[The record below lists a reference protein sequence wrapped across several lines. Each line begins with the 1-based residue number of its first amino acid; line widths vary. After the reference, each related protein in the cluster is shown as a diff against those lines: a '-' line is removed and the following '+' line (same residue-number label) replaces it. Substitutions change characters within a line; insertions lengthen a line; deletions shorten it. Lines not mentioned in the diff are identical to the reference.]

1 MSTPRRHFLRQFAA
15 GSAITPLAASALG
28 QTVPVTELARR
39 PLPAAPKSPNEKIR
53 IATIGMGI
61 IGFID
66 TDTALKVPGVELVA
80 VADAYSGRRTH
91 AQEVY
96 GKQVT
101 AYGDYREILDRKDID
116 AVLVCTP
123 DHWHSKMAVEAM
135 KAGKAVY
142 CEKPMV
148 QKIGQGADIIATQ
161 KATGAVFQVGSQYAS
176 SIVYDKVRD
185 LISAGAIGKINSV
198 EARYNR
204 NSSIGAW
211 QYSIPTDASAE
222 TCDWDKFLGD
232 APKIPFDPT
241 RFFRWRNYKDYGTA
255 VAGDLFVHLLT
266 GIHHATSSQGPNR
279 VAGFGGT
286 RYWTDGRDVPDF
298 VMALYDYPQTEKHG
312 SFTVAMQC
320 NFADGG
326 GPETMFRFVGSEG
339 VISVTFTDLTL
350 TRLGMMPSSETAV
363 LKGYNSVTTF
373 SADQQSVF
381 GKKWRAEHP
390 PESIKTPKKEV
401 SRFAVP
407 AGYNERLDHF
417 NFFFQS
423 VREKTPVYEDAT
435 FGLRAA
441 APALLANESI
451 ETGKVLGWDPATLAQ
466 VQA

>member
-1 MSTPRRHFLRQFAA
+1 MATPRRRFLKNVAA
-15 GSAITPLAASALG
+15 GSAIAPLSASILA
-28 QTVPVTELARR
+28 QNAPVQDLAKRNFA
-39 PLPAAPKSPNEKIR
+39 PAGTSPNGKIR

-66 TDTALKVPGVELVA
+66 TDTALKVPGTELVA
-80 VADAYSGRRTH
+80 VADAYAGRRDH
-91 AQEVY
+91 AREVY
-96 GKQVT
+96 GSEVK
-101 AYGDYREILDRKDID
+101 AYADYREILDRKDVD

-123 DHWHSKMAVEAM
+123 DHWHARMAVDAM

-148 QKIGQGADIIATQ
+148 QQVEQGADVIAAQ

-176 SIVYDKVRD
+176 SVLYDKVRD
-185 LISAGAIGKINSV
+185 LIAGGAIGKINSV

-211 QYSIPTDASAE
+211 QYSIPTDASPE
-222 TCDWDKFLGD
+222 TCDWDRFLGS
-232 APKIPFDPT
+232 APKIAFDAT
-241 RFFRWRNYKDYGTA
+241 RFFRWRNYQDYGTA

-266 GIHHATSSQGPNR
+266 GIHHATGSNGPNR

-286 RYWTDGRDVPDF
+286 RYWKDGRDVPDF
-298 VMALYDYPQTEKHG
+298 VMALYDYAESARHAA
-312 SFTVAMQC
+312 FTVAMQC
-320 NFADGG
+320 NFEDGG

-339 VISVTFTDLTL
+339 VISVTFTELTL
-350 TRLGMMPSSETAV
+350 TRLGMVPSTETAV

-373 SADQQSVF
+373 AKAEQERF
-381 GKKWRAEHP
+381 GAKWRAENR

-401 SRFAVP
+401 SQWKVP
-407 AGYNERLDHF
+407 SGYNERLDHF

-423 VREKTPVYEDAT
+423 IREKKPVYEDAT

-451 ETGKVLGWDPATLAQ
+451 ATGKMLGWDPEKLAR
-466 VQA
+466 A

>member
-1 MSTPRRHFLRQFAA
+1 MSSPRRNFLKNVAA
-15 GSAITPLAASALG
+15 GSAILPLAANALG
-28 QTVPVTELARR
+28 QNSAVQILSKREF
-39 PLPAAPKSPNEKIR
+39 AAPSKSPNEKLR

-66 TDTALKVPGVELVA
+66 TDTALQVPGTELVA

-91 AQEVY
+91 AREVY
-96 GKQVT
+96 GNNVK
-101 AYGDYREILDRKDID
+101 AYADYREILDRKDID

-123 DHWHSKMAVEAM
+123 DHWHSKMAIDAM

-148 QKIGQGADIIATQ
+148 QKIEQGSEIIDAQ

-176 SIVYDKVRD
+176 SILYDKVRD
-185 LISAGAIGKINSV
+185 LISSGAIGKINSI

-211 QYSIPTDASAE
+211 QYSIPTDAGPES
-222 TCDWDKFLGD
+222 CDWDRFLGS
-232 APKIPFDPT
+232 APKIPFDAT

-266 GIHHATSSQGPNR
+266 GIHHATGSNGPNR

-298 VMALYDYPQTEKHG
+298 VMALYDYPETDKQAA
-312 SFTVAMQC
+312 FTVAMQC
-320 NFADGG
+320 NFEDGG
-326 GPETMFRFVGSEG
+326 VPETMFRFVGSDG
-339 VISVTFTDLTL
+339 AISVTFTEMTF
-350 TRLGMMPSSETAV
+350 TRLGMIPSTESAV
-363 LKGYNSVTTF
+363 LKGYNSVKTF
-373 SADQQSVF
+373 ANDQQEAF
-381 GKKWRAEHP
+381 GKKWLAENP
-390 PESIKTPKKEV
+390 PESIKTPVKEV
-401 SRFAVP
+401 SGWKVP

-423 VREKTPVYEDAT
+423 VREKKPVYEDAT

-451 ETGKVLGWDPATLAQ
+451 ESGKLLGWDPVKMAR
-466 VQA
+466 V

>member
-1 MSTPRRHFLRQFAA
+1 MPAPRRRFLKNLAA
-15 GSAITPLAASALG
+15 SSAILPLAATATG
-28 QTVPVTELARR
+28 QNSGPQELTRR
-39 PLPAAPKSPNEKIR
+39 TFATAAKSPNEKIR

-66 TDTALKVPGVELVA
+66 TDTALKVPGTELVA
-80 VADAYSGRRTH
+80 VADAYAGRRTH
-91 AQEVY
+91 AREVY
-96 GKQVT
+96 GDGVK
-101 AYGDYREILDRKDID
+101 AYADYREILDRKDID

-123 DHWHSKMAVEAM
+123 DHWHARMAVDAM
-135 KAGKAVY
+135 KADKAVY

-148 QKIGQGADIIATQ
+148 QQVGQGAGIIEAQ

-176 SIVYDKVRD
+176 SILYDKVRD

-204 NSSIGAW
+204 NSAIGAW

-222 TCDWDKFLGD
+222 TCDWEKFLGS
-232 APKIPFDPT
+232 APKIPFDAT

-266 GIHHATSSQGPNR
+266 GIHHATGSLGPNR

-286 RYWTDGRDVPDF
+286 RYWADGRDVPDF
-298 VMALYDYPQTEKHG
+298 VMALYDYPQTDKHPA
-312 SFTVAMQC
+312 FTVAMQC

-350 TRLGMMPSSETAV
+350 TRLGMVPSTETAV

-373 SADQQSVF
+373 AKDQQELY
-381 GKKWRAEHP
+381 GKKWRAENP
-390 PESIKTPKKEV
+390 PESIKAPKKETQA
-401 SRFAVP
+401 FKVP

-423 VREKTPVYEDAT
+423 MRDKKPVYEDAT

-441 APALLANESI
+441 APALLANQSI
-451 ETGKVLGWDPATLAQ
+451 ESGKLLGWDPVKLAE
-466 VQA
+466 V